1 MASHLPALSAKR
13 ITPLAGESHG
23 FPERAFIDR
32 ARRFHERVSQFP
44 FKLATVA
51 SFIVGCVL
59 IYLYLMRIE
68 YVPSDL
74 LGLFGLATLVSV
86 WLLLLWVFVTIPMFG
101 TVFAAMSY
109 EVRPRGWWATLSGQI
124 GGAWLFIWWMTKTVP
139 YAHYVGLAGA
149 IALVVMFLMLWR
161 DRPHPSIGTL
171 FLTVAALTLGG
182 SLIPMGVFILVWASG
197 IAESKPDSW
206 ADWRLLCGLTV
217 LLLLLVANTAAVV
230 RNIRP
235 VVFWSVASVVVA
247 ALFVGFAGLW
257 YVPAVLAER
266 VGVKLPGESTM
277 TVSKE
282 TCLRLMAVTEMRQPH
297 GEAGPVPQCSELVN
311 FVRAEVQLRWG
322 GRWLLAVRSINGMH
336 ISGDAPRVTIADD
349 GTQLVIPGKKRG

>member
-1 MASHLPALSAKR
+1 MASELPALLSKGSVPPAGASHASAGDV
-13 ITPLAGESHG
+13 LMN
-23 FPERAFIDR
+23 D
-32 ARRFHERVSQFP
+32 ARRVWGRISQFP
-44 FKLATVA
+44 IKSATVV
-51 SFIVGCVL
+51 SFLVGCVL

-86 WLLLLWVFVTIPMFG
+86 WLLLLWVFVTVPMFG

-109 EVRPRGWWATLSGQI
+109 EIRPRGSWATLSGQV
-124 GGAWLFIWWMTKTVP
+124 GGAWLFIWGATTKLP

-149 IALVVMFLMLWR
+149 MALGFMLVMLWR

-171 FLTVAALTLGG
+171 FLTVVALTLGG

-197 IAESKPDSW
+197 IAESKPETW
-206 ADWRLLCGLTV
+206 ADWRLLCGLAV
-217 LLLLLVANTAAVV
+217 LFLLLVANTAAVV
-230 RNIRP
+230 RNIKP
-235 VVFWSVASVVVA
+235 VVFWSLASVVVA
-247 ALFVGFAGLW
+247 ALFVGFAGWW

-266 VGVKLPGESTM
+266 AGMKLPSVSTM

-282 TCLRLMAVTEMRQPH
+282 TCVRLMAATEMQQSH

-322 GRWLLAVRSINGMH
+322 GRWLLVVRSINGMQ
-336 ISGDAPRVTIADD
+336 ISADAPRVTIPDD